1 MPTTNTASLTV
12 PAEVESVT
20 RCTEFVAAWV
30 AAAGFPFAR
39 VPALELVIE
48 EVVVN
53 ICQHAYGDAPGEI
66 EFFCASSSSRDL
78 VLEFIDNGKPFNMLA
93 LPAPDFTAEV
103 EQRQVGG
110 LGVPLVRAMVETAT
124 YRRES
129 NRNILRL
136 SVRLAR

>member
-1 MPTTNTASLTV
+1 MLT
-12 PAEVESVT
+12 
-20 RCTEFVAAWV
+20 
-30 AAAGFPFAR
+30 
-39 VPALELVIE
+39 
-48 EVVVN
+48 
-53 ICQHAYGDAPGEI
+53 
-66 EFFCASSSSRDL
+66 
-78 VLEFIDNGKPFNMLA
+78 